1 MEGRMNGAK
10 AAFVVGLVA
19 VVALTI
25 AMAGQDAKMKRGGG
39 SSIVQFELAGSAA
52 MAHEMLDVWGPAG
65 RDAAH
70 RSLELDLFYIPAYVL
85 TIGSVVWMV
94 SRGWHRRLAPW
105 LIAATIVAGGLD
117 YVENVLL
124 FRVLRPA
131 FPDSA
136 PSVAAICAAI
146 KFGLLAVAIG
156 FVAVWA
162 GAGLIHR
169 IRPAS

>member
-1 MEGRMNGAK
+1 MKVAR
-10 AAFVVGLVA
+10 AAFGVGLVA

-25 AMAGQDAKMKRGGG
+25 AMAGQDATMKRGGG
-39 SSIVQFELAGSAA
+39 SSIVQFELAGSAS
-52 MAHEMLDVWGPAG
+52 MAHEMLDVWGPTG
-65 RDAAH
+65 REAAH
-70 RSLELDLFYIPAYVL
+70 RSLEFDLFYIPAYVL
-85 TIGSVVWMV
+85 TIGSAVWMV
-94 SRGWHRRLAPW
+94 SRGWHQRLAPW

-117 YVENVLL
+117 YVENAFL
-124 FRVLRPA
+124 FQVLRPG
-131 FPDSA
+131 FPDGA
-136 PSVAAICAAI
+136 PRVAAICASI